1 MKASDNYKAKLDIW
15 AREAKVWPL
24 PKAVG
29 IPRFTAKKF
38 RSYRE
43 MNAWKRKLLA
53 EIAAKG
59 GVQWTK

>member
-1 MKASDNYKAKLDIW
+1 M
-15 AREAKVWPL
+15 

-29 IPRFTAKKF
+29 IPRFGARKF
-38 RSYRE
+38 ASYRE